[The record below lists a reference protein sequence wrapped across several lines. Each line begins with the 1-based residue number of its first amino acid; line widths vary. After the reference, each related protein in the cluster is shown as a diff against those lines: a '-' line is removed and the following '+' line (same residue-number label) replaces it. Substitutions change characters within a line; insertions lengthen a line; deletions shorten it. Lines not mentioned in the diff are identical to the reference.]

1 MGMIT
6 TCPACDT
13 TFKVTTEQLNAHHGD
28 VRCGRCA
35 KVFSAF
41 DSLAPVAEEP
51 LEYPLPDIH
60 GTIELDMEALGG
72 IPLSRAP
79 TLQVDEP
86 FIPPSSESA
95 LENDPAP
102 AEDYVQEIISYEAV
116 PEPEESP
123 PEAIV
128 RKKKRRPR
136 LIEEPEVII
145 LPPSPIWGWAL
156 GSIFLLL
163 LLAGQAAYLYRTE
176 IASQYPGVKP
186 YLEQA
191 CGLLNCTVELP
202 KNPDLLRIE
211 SSDLESDPAAP
222 SLINLSG
229 VISNRAKV
237 RQAYPALE
245 LTLTHTRDE
254 AVARRIFLPNEYL
267 PRTTDIRAGMPASS
281 EIALKLNLDTA
292 DLNAAGF
299 RLYVFYP

>member
-28 VRCGRCA
+28 VRCGHCA

-41 DSLAPVAEEP
+41 DSLAPVADEP

-86 FIPPSSESA
+86 FIHPTPAIPEI
-95 LENDPAP
+95 DPERV
-102 AEDYVQEIISYEAV
+102 EDHVQEIITYEPLPTQEEAP
-116 PEPEESP
+116 PEP
-123 PEAIV
+123 IV
-128 RKKKRRPR
+128 RKKKRRPPVA
-136 LIEEPEVII
+136 EEPEVIV
-145 LPPSPIWGWAL
+145 PPPAPIWGWAL
-156 GSIFLLL
+156 GSVFLLL

-229 VISNRAKV
+229 VISNRAKF

-245 LTLTHTRDE
+245 LTLTNTRDE

-267 PRTTDIRAGMPASS
+267 PATTDIRAGMPASS

>member
-6 TCPACDT
+6 TCPACHT
-13 TFKVTTEQLNAHHGD
+13 TFKVTTEQLNAHQGD
-28 VRCGRCA
+28 VRCGHCA

-41 DSLAPVAEEP
+41 DSLAPSADEP
-51 LEYPLPDIH
+51 LESPLPDIH
-60 GTIELDMEALGG
+60 GTIDLDMEALGG

-86 FIPPSSESA
+86 FIPPKPE
-95 LENDPAP
+95 PAAQ
-102 AEDYVQEIISYEAV
+102 AEPERVEDQVQEIITYDSLPTQEEA
-116 PEPEESP
+116 P

-128 RKKKRRPR
+128 RKKKRRPPAA
-136 LIEEPEVII
+136 EEPEVII
-145 LPPSPIWGWAL
+145 LPPSRAWAWLL

-163 LLAGQAAYLYRTE
+163 LLAGQAAYFYRTE
-176 IASQYPGVKP
+176 IASQYAGVKP

-191 CGLLNCTVELP
+191 CGLLHCTIELP

-222 SLINLSG
+222 SLINLSA
-229 VISNRAKV
+229 VVSNRAKF

-245 LTLTHTRDE
+245 LTLTNTRDE
-254 AVARRIFLPNEYL
+254 AVARRIFQPNEYL
-267 PRTTDIRAGMPASS
+267 PATSDVRAGMPGSS
-281 EIALKLNLDTA
+281 EIALKLNLDTGN
-292 DLNAAGF
+292 LNAAGF